1 MLKTLAKLFFI
12 LITSML
18 LIGCGFRLNTTK
30 ILPPQLNQV
39 YYQTEHPY
47 EKFELY
53 FKKKLQASGAVLLS
67 CPKKAA
73 PIIHISSIYGFSNS
87 SPASSTQARIYNLS
101 YTVTINI
108 SDSHNQPILAPQ
120 TASVTRS
127 IVLQANEVFE
137 TTTQADVVKQEM
149 IQELSTKLFN
159 ILGSPRTFQALE
171 KMNTLNESR
180 ISGQNH

>member
-67 CPKKAA
+67 EPKKAA
-73 PIIHISSIYGFSNS
+73 PIFIFHFSMGLVITS
-87 SPASSTQARIYNLS
+87 LA
-101 YTVTINI
+101 
-108 SDSHNQPILAPQ
+108 LAP
-120 TASVTRS
+120 RR
-127 IVLQANEVFE
+127 VF
-137 TTTQADVVKQEM
+137 
-149 IQELSTKLFN
+149 IN
-159 ILGSPRTFQALE
+159 
-171 KMNTLNESR
+171 
-180 ISGQNH
+180 